1 MLVEKFRVTRS
12 EPPIP
17 YSYFVRRS
25 TSSGSSNHRGD
36 GVRMMYRPQ
45 YIARQSRPQTPRVTT
60 RYRQEMPPPVRPNR
74 SRGDGSLPSRA
85 ERSRGHGSSVRPRG
99 HADRTRSR
107 NSGPRSADSP
117 SARGSVRS
125 ALSRGG
131 LQHVPRPRSVPEVDL
146 TSTTGDSE
154 TPARSMTPEPPRVP
168 PPRMPPPRASRSPRP
183 AAVLSTRDRG
193 DGPVRLPVKLRDFH
207 ASDDES
213 NESRERRYR
222 ERASVEL
229 PPEGIILR
237 PAAPPAVRGDG
248 PTTVRGDGPVELH
261 SARSDVGTIGVCNFA
276 FKDADVDP
284 LPLTQDRLLQDLMT
298 APGQIIFVQSCPP
311 QLYSRVADR
320 GQPCFPK
327 GTLVTSAIQ

>member
-193 DGPVRLPVKLRDFH
+193 DGPVRLPVKLREFR